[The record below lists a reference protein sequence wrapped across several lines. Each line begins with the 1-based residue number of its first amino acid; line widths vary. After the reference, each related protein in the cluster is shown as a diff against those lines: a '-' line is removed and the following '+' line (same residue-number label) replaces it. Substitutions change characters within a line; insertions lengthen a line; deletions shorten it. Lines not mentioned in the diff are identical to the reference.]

1 LIAIFFSLAI
11 FICRRNG
18 ELYLHAAQV
27 ISRIY
32 LRLAFLLKLSIGKRR
47 DTHILAFAVL
57 PSIVLAHILTLFKSR
72 LKFHV
77 VIVIVPDVGQTKGQG
92 GWTEAFSVIPSSS
105 RTRSHSVSFCNV
117 KYNPLVGAAA
127 A

>member
-1 LIAIFFSLAI
+1 LIAIFFCLAL
-11 FICRRNG
+11 FIGRRNG

-32 LRLAFLLKLSIGKRR
+32 PRSAFFLELYIGKRR
-47 DTHILAFAVL
+47 DTHILALAVL
-57 PSIVLAHILTLFKSR
+57 PSIVLAHILTLLESR

-77 VIVIVPDVGQTKGQG
+77 VIVIVPDVDQTKGQG

-105 RTRSHSVSFCNV
+105 RMRGHSVSFCNV
-117 KYNPLVGAAA
+117 KYNPIW
-127 A
+127 